1 MHCDNILVNLKKQTS
16 ESEQICVFSVRSA
29 TASEYFLSIKQK
41 VLPRLQNTN
50 FSIESQTDFAIV
62 YIRLDLQS

>member
-1 MHCDNILVNLKKQTS
+1 M
-16 ESEQICVFSVRSA
+16 FSVRSA

-50 FSIESQTDFAIV
+50 FSMKVELILQL
-62 YIRLDLQS
+62 YISDWIYNHSGDLPKLNQ